1 MIEMD
6 YPTTLEEIDQWLFDL
21 FGILPGCCSSI
32 ESVRHTTAGMVAE
45 ALWLKKEKKE
55 MSKRAEERGLE
66 ALPPRWRK
74 TKDGKGKV
82 DSALP
87 VRRFWIRAYEQAEK
101 DTIERAVAWLK
112 DNANKYI
119 VDLTETYPD
128 APVNIIVGGMC
139 WEDLTK
145 YLKDNE
151 QH

>member
-1 MIEMD
+1 M
-6 YPTTLEEIDQWLFDL
+6 T
-21 FGILPGCCSSI
+21 
-32 ESVRHTTAGMVAE
+32 
-45 ALWLKKEKKE
+45 
-55 MSKRAEERGLE
+55 RAEEA
-66 ALPPRWRK
+66 ALKRFPNF
-74 TKDGKGKV
+74 
-82 DSALP
+82 SAENMDD
-87 VRRFWIRAYEQAEK
+87 VMFARYHFRQGYEQAEK
-101 DTIERAVAWLK
+101 DTIERAVTWLK

>member
-1 MIEMD
+1 
-6 YPTTLEEIDQWLFDL
+6 
-21 FGILPGCCSSI
+21 
-32 ESVRHTTAGMVAE
+32 
-45 ALWLKKEKKE
+45 
-55 MSKRAEERGLE
+55 MSKKAEQRALEAYPRNDDKELNFRRANYRIAYERG
-66 ALPPRWRK
+66 
-74 TKDGKGKV
+74 
-82 DSALP
+82 
-87 VRRFWIRAYEQAEK
+87 YEQAEK
-101 DTIERAVAWLK
+101 DTIERAVTWLK

>member
-1 MIEMD
+1 MTI
-6 YPTTLEEIDQWLFDL
+6 EEIIAWKNFPNILEKARNKANRRYPSILEIDDDAE
-21 FGILPGCCSSI
+21 FGEYDINEAKRDIFI
-32 ESVRHTTAGMVAE
+32 EGY
-45 ALWLKKEKKE
+45 
-55 MSKRAEERGLE
+55 LE
-66 ALPPRWRK
+66 AERDL
-74 TKDGKGKV
+74 
-82 DSALP
+82 
-87 VRRFWIRAYEQAEK
+87 EAEK
-101 DTIERAVAWLK
+101 DIIIERAVTWLK